1 MQKLI
6 SFAVPCFNSA
16 AYMNKCVDS
25 LLKGGDCVE
34 IIIVNDGSTKD
45 NTAEI
50 ADEYVARYPDRVKAI
65 HQQNAGHGGAV
76 NAGLKNATGKYF
88 RVVDSD
94 DYLEESALK
103 AVIATLQKLEDA
115 GTPVD
120 VLFTNY
126 VYDKQGANRK
136 KAINYRSFL
145 PQNRIF
151 GWHETRIH
159 LISQYLLMHSMTF
172 RRQML
177 IDCGVKLPKH
187 TFYVD
192 NLLAY
197 LPMPHMNKLYYLDV
211 NLYMYFIGR
220 DDQSVNETVMVR
232 RQDQQL
238 RVTEMMILQGN
249 LDPSIGRKRRNYM
262 MSYLNSILMVSTV
275 MFYVDGGEA
284 ALAKKANMWKLLKQT
299 DKKVY
304 NRLRRSTFGIISH
317 IPGEFGRKLTIWIYR
332 QTQKVYGFN

>member
-6 SFAVPCFNSA
+6 SFAVPCFNSS
-16 AYMNKCVDS
+16 AYMGKCIDS

-34 IIIVNDGSTKD
+34 IIIVNDGSAKD

-50 ADEYVARYPDRVKAI
+50 ADAYAAQYPAQIKAV
-65 HQQNAGHGGAV
+65 HQANAGHGGAV
-76 NAGLKNATGKYF
+76 NAGLKHATGKYF
-88 RVVDSD
+88 KVVDSD
-94 DYLEESALK
+94 DYLEETALK
-103 AVIATLQKLEDA
+103 QVIATLQQLEDN

-120 VLFTNY
+120 ALFANY
-126 VYDKQGANRK
+126 VYDKQGAAHK
-136 KAINYRSFL
+136 KAVNYRSFM
-145 PQNRIF
+145 PQGRIF
-151 GWHETRIH
+151 TWEETKLH
-159 LISQYLLMHSMTF
+159 KLGQNLLMHSMIY
-172 RRQML
+172 RRQL
-177 IDCGVKLPKH
+177 LLDCGVKLPKH

-197 LPMPHMNKLYYLDV
+197 LPIPHMNKLYYVDV

-249 LDPSIGRKRRNYM
+249 LNPNIGRKRRNYM
-262 MSYLNSILMVSTV
+262 MSYLNQIMMVSTV

-284 ALAKKANMWKLLKQT
+284 ALAKKKAMWALLKQT

-304 NRLRRSTFGIISH
+304 SRLRRSIFGIVSH
-317 IPGEFGRKLTIWIYR
+317 LPGAAGRKFLIWTYR
-332 QTQKVYGFN
+332 QTQKIYGFN

>member
-16 AYMNKCVDS
+16 AYMGKCIES

-34 IIIVNDGSTKD
+34 IIVVNDGSAKD

-50 ADEYVARYPDRVKAI
+50 ADDYAARYPQQIKAV
-65 HQQNAGHGGAV
+65 HQANAGHGGAV
-76 NAGLKNATGKYF
+76 NAGLKHATGKYF

-94 DYLEESALK
+94 DYLEETALK
-103 AVIATLQKLEDA
+103 KVIATLQQLEGA

-126 VYDKQGANRK
+126 VYDKQGATRK

-151 GWHETRIH
+151 GWEETRLH
-159 LISQYLLMHSMTF
+159 LLSQNLLMHSMTF

-177 IDCGVKLPKH
+177 LDCGVKLPKH

-197 LPMPHMNKLYYLDV
+197 LPIPHMNKLYYLDV

-220 DDQSVNETVMVR
+220 DDQSVNEAVMVR

-238 RVTEMMILQGN
+238 RVSEMMILQGN

-262 MSYLNSILMVSTV
+262 LSYLNSILMVSTV

-284 ALAKKANMWKLLKQT
+284 ALAKKAGMWKLLKQT

-304 NRLRRSTFGIISH
+304 KRLRYSVFGIFSH
-317 IPGEFGRKLTIWIYR
+317 LPGAAGRKFLIWVYR